1 MFFRNAAILSLFA
14 LAAWSPLRAERVFA
28 IDSRAVLVSF
38 DSEKPGAI
46 LSMAVVRGLQP
57 GESVLGLD
65 FRPANK
71 RLYALGSSSQIYV
84 VDIATG
90 QATRVGT
97 RFLPL
102 LDGTKFGF
110 SFNPT
115 VDRIRITSNR
125 GQNLRVHP
133 DTGAMVAVDGTLR
146 YTDDATP
153 NVVSSGYTNSVAGA
167 TTTQLMNFDLSRRAV
182 VIQNPP
188 NDGVLT
194 VRFQV
199 RMADASEVSGFDIS
213 AATGKA
219 YLATRETAN
228 ARVQLYELD
237 LANGTATLSGTVGML
252 DQVSAISVAPAGEFP
267 TLFSRLG
274 GLDAI
279 SAVVDQFLSNVVAD
293 NRINKFFSATVAS
306 PARVA
311 ALRQNL
317 IDQVCEGSGGPCQ
330 YKGADMK
337 SAHRGMMISDVEFD
351 ALVEDLAL
359 ALDKFNVP
367 ATEKAALVGI
377 LGPMRADIVEK
388 KQMQMLAR

>member
-1 MFFRNAAILSLFA
+1 MFLRQTAIFSICVFA
-14 LAAWSPLRAERVFA
+14 GLLPLQAERIFA

-38 DSEKPGAI
+38 DSDKPGTI

-57 GESVLGLD
+57 GETIHGLD
-65 FRPANK
+65 FRPTNK
-71 RLYALGSSSQIYV
+71 RLYALGSTSQIYI
-84 VDIATG
+84 VDPASG
-90 QATRVGT
+90 QATRVGS
-97 RFLPL
+97 RFLPQ

-110 SFNPT
+110 AFNPT

-133 DTGAMVAVDGTLR
+133 DTGAIVAVDGSLR
-146 YTDDATP
+146 YMDDATP
-153 NVVSSGYTNSVAGA
+153 NIVSSGYTNSVAGA
-167 TTTQLMNFDLSRRAV
+167 TTTQLLNFDLSRRAV
-182 VIQNPP
+182 VVQNPP

-199 RMADASEVSGFDIS
+199 RMADVSEVTGFDIS
-213 AATGKA
+213 ATSGKA
-219 YLATRETAN
+219 FLATRETAN

-237 LANGTATLSGTVGML
+237 LANGAATLTGTVGML

-274 GLDAI
+274 GLEAI
-279 SAVVDQFLSNVVAD
+279 SAVVDQFLSNVVGD
-293 NRINKFFSATVAS
+293 NRINRFFSATVAS

-330 YKGADMK
+330 YKGQDMK
-337 SAHRGMMISDVEFD
+337 TAHRGMAISDVEFD
-351 ALVEDLAL
+351 ALVEDLVL

-367 ATEKAALVGI
+367 ATEKAALIGI